1 MEGRGDIS
9 VKKYLVE
16 ITPPLHDIQRD
27 GYSNISVK
35 KYLVE
40 ITPPLHDIQRDG
52 YSNISIKKYL
62 VEITPLKCQYK
73 PNLINDIM
81 FTNSFE
87 KYHLERAV
95 SVEPIGETDTALK
108 R

>member
-1 MEGRGDIS
+1 MLTCPDLLEPATESLIN
-9 VKKYLVE
+9 KYQDL
-16 ITPPLHDIQRD
+16 PLIYPQHIFCHSPRLMQLLRLGLNKVDLCLGLD
-27 GYSNISVK
+27 TN
-35 KYLVE
+35 
-40 ITPPLHDIQRDG
+40 T
-52 YSNISIKKYL
+52 
-62 VEITPLKCQYK
+62 
-73 PNLINDIM
+73 NLINDIM